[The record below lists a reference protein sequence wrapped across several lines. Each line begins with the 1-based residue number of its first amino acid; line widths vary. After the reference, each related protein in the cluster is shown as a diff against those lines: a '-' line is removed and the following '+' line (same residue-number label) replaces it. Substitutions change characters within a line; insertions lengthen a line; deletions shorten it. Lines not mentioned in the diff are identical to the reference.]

1 MIARM
6 IISLSLSVL
15 IVSLRKSVVVVV
27 IATAVSRHAEDKVG
41 DYEDRHCNH
50 GFRFIRRGSGF
61 LTFMQPLTKQWK
73 I

>member
-1 MIARM
+1 M
-6 IISLSLSVL
+6 L

-27 IATAVSRHAEDKVG
+27 IATAVSRHAEDKVE

-50 GFRFIRRGSGF
+50 GFRFIRRGNGF
-61 LTFMQPLTKQWK
+61 STFMQPLTKQWK